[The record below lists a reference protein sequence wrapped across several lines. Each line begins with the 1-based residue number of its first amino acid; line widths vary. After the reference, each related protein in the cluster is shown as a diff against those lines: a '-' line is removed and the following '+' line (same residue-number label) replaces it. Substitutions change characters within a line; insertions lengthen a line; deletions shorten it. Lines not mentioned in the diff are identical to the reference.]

1 MASLGDIGTQAKLR
15 VERARARHDLVD
27 VVVTTFKRYSTDD
40 GGFYAASLT
49 YYMFFAIFPMLL
61 FAASAIGYLSFLS
74 LETQE
79 DLLRAGLEGAPLVK
93 DILKPRVLEI
103 LKNNRGT
110 LAIIGFVT
118 GLYAG
123 SGGIVA
129 FEHALNRIN
138 RVEHEPGFGP
148 KRLRSLKWLGV
159 LALAAVTS
167 IALGAAAEFPR
178 EVIGDAAA
186 TRALG
191 SVLGRAAGLAVGTAV
206 FATAFKFLTA
216 KDLSWRAVLPGAVAA
231 AVVFELLKVG
241 GAFVVEQGAAGRSR
255 TFGAFATAAGLL
267 VASYLLAQ
275 VTLLAAELNAVLA
288 ERRTTRQSAM
298 VDERREVR

>member
-15 VERARARHDLVD
+15 VERARASHDLVD

-61 FAASAIGYLSFLS
+61 FAASAIGFLSFLS
-74 LETQE
+74 AETQE
-79 DLLRAGLEGAPLVK
+79 RLLKAGLEGAPLIK
-93 DILKPRVLEI
+93 DFLTRRALDA
-103 LKNNRGT
+103 LKNHRAT
-110 LAIIGFVT
+110 LAIVGLLM

-138 RVEHEPGFGP
+138 RVEHEPGFVP

-159 LALAAVTS
+159 LALAALTS
-167 IALGAAAEFPR
+167 VALGGVAEFP
-178 EVIGDAAA
+178 EALLGNA
-186 TRALG
+186 TVPRALG
-191 SVLGRAAGLAVGTAV
+191 TILGHAAGLAVGTVV

-216 KDLSWRAVLPGAVAA
+216 KNVSWRGVLPGAVAA

-241 GAFVVEQGAAGRSR
+241 GALVLEQGAASRNR
-255 TFGAFATAAGLL
+255 TFGAFAAAAGLL

-288 ERRTTRQSAM
+288 ERRATRQ
-298 VDERREVR
+298 